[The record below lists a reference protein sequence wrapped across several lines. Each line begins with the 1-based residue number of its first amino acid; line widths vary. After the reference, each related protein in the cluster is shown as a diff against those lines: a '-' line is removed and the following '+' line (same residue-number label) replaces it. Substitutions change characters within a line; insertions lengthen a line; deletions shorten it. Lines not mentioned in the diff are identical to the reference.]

1 VDPESGA
8 PGDSITVIGSGF
20 RPKNQVQEVS
30 IADAPIVPVY
40 ELGLTDSKGS
50 FTVEGIVPGVMEGGQ
65 VIKVRVTQKE
75 GDEITVPFTVSSGEG
90 GDVTVEQGLE
100 DIKGLYTKVWTF
112 NAETQEWQVY
122 DTAEGAPDDF
132 STLNSGQGYWIEV
145 SEDCT
150 LTFGANTWNLKKGWN
165 LIGWLS

>member
-75 GDEITVPFTVSSGEG
+75 GNEITVPFTVSSGEG

-112 NAETQEWQVY
+112 DAATQEWQVY